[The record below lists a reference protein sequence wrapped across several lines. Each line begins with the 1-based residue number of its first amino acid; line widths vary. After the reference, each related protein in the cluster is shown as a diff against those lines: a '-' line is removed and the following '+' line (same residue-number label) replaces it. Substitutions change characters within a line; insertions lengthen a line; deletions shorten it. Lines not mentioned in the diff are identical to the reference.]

1 MKDFLRLSNRTFHRT
16 KVTLL
21 LGLIMLAFCVLG
33 ICLGYLMLARSEHYS
48 ELATEL
54 HERERS
60 IKASRGKILDRNG
73 VVLADN
79 QAVCTISVIHSQITD
94 PEQVIAKL
102 SQLLEMEEE
111 KVRKKVEKKSAREK
125 VADNVPKELGDRI
138 RLLYLD
144 GVKVDEDYKRF
155 YPYDDIGSKVLGFT
169 GSDNQGIIGLEVKY
183 DDYLQGEPGTI
194 LTLTDAKGV
203 ELMDRPED
211 RVEPVSG
218 NNLVTSLD
226 WNIQTYANQLAKQV
240 CETKEADSVS
250 ILVMNPQNGEIMAM
264 VNVPEFHLNQPY
276 LLPEGIDYSEDA
288 LNRMWRNGCIN
299 DTYEPGSTFKII
311 TASAGLECGAV
322 HTDDTF
328 FCNGFIMV
336 GDRRIRCHKT
346 TGHGSQDFVHA
357 TMNSCNPSFV
367 SVGLRIGGEAYYDYF
382 RQFGLLDKTGV
393 DLPGEAGTIMHRKE
407 DIGEVELATISFG
420 QSFQITPIRL
430 ATTVSALI
438 NGGYMVTPHI
448 GVQVENKEGEIIKD
462 FSYPRTANIV
472 SGDTSATMRYIL
484 EQVVE
489 NGTGKNGYVEG
500 FRVGGKTATSQ
511 TLPRGS
517 GKYIASFLGFAP
529 ADNPRVLALAIIN
542 NPKGTYYGGQIAAP
556 VVRTLFENILPYLE
570 QIDYNE

>member
-1 MKDFLRLSNRTFHRT
+1 MKEFLRLSNRTFHRT

-33 ICLGYLMLARSEHYS
+33 IRLGYLMLARSEHYS

-299 DTYEPGSTFKII
+299 DTYEPGSTGC
-311 TASAGLECGAV
+311 ALPDV
-322 HTDDTF
+322 
-328 FCNGFIMV
+328 
-336 GDRRIRCHKT
+336 
-346 TGHGSQDFVHA
+346 
-357 TMNSCNPSFV
+357 V
-367 SVGLRIGGEAYYDYF
+367 S
-382 RQFGLLDKTGV
+382 
-393 DLPGEAGTIMHRKE
+393 P
-407 DIGEVELATISFG
+407 
-420 QSFQITPIRL
+420 
-430 ATTVSALI
+430 
-438 NGGYMVTPHI
+438 
-448 GVQVENKEGEIIKD
+448 
-462 FSYPRTANIV
+462 
-472 SGDTSATMRYIL
+472 
-484 EQVVE
+484 
-489 NGTGKNGYVEG
+489 
-500 FRVGGKTATSQ
+500 
-511 TLPRGS
+511 
-517 GKYIASFLGFAP
+517 
-529 ADNPRVLALAIIN
+529 
-542 NPKGTYYGGQIAAP
+542 
-556 VVRTLFENILPYLE
+556 
-570 QIDYNE
+570 

>member
-1 MKDFLRLSNRTFHRT
+1 MKEFLRLSNRTFHRT

-33 ICLGYLMLARSEHYS
+33 IRLGYLMLARSEHYS

-138 RLLYLD
+138 RLLYLE

-155 YPYDDIGSKVLGFT
+155 YPYADIGSKVLGFT

-218 NNLVTSLD
+218 NNLVTSRD
-226 WNIQTYANQLAKQV
+226 V
-240 CETKEADSVS
+240 KE
-250 ILVMNPQNGEIMAM
+250 MK
-264 VNVPEFHLNQPY
+264 
-276 LLPEGIDYSEDA
+276 DA
-288 LNRMWRNGCIN
+288 CR
-299 DTYEPGSTFKII
+299 
-311 TASAGLECGAV
+311 
-322 HTDDTF
+322 
-328 FCNGFIMV
+328 
-336 GDRRIRCHKT
+336 
-346 TGHGSQDFVHA
+346 
-357 TMNSCNPSFV
+357 
-367 SVGLRIGGEAYYDYF
+367 
-382 RQFGLLDKTGV
+382 
-393 DLPGEAGTIMHRKE
+393 
-407 DIGEVELATISFG
+407 
-420 QSFQITPIRL
+420 
-430 ATTVSALI
+430 
-438 NGGYMVTPHI
+438 
-448 GVQVENKEGEIIKD
+448 
-462 FSYPRTANIV
+462 
-472 SGDTSATMRYIL
+472 
-484 EQVVE
+484 
-489 NGTGKNGYVEG
+489 
-500 FRVGGKTATSQ
+500 
-511 TLPRGS
+511 
-517 GKYIASFLGFAP
+517 
-529 ADNPRVLALAIIN
+529 
-542 NPKGTYYGGQIAAP
+542 
-556 VVRTLFENILPYLE
+556 
-570 QIDYNE
+570 

>member
-33 ICLGYLMLARSEHYS
+33 IRLGYLMLARSEHYS

-138 RLLYLD
+138 RLLYLE

-203 ELMDRPED
+203 ELLDRPED

-438 NGGYMVTPHI
+438 NGG
-448 GVQVENKEGEIIKD
+448 
-462 FSYPRTANIV
+462 
-472 SGDTSATMRYIL
+472 
-484 EQVVE
+484 
-489 NGTGKNGYVEG
+489 
-500 FRVGGKTATSQ
+500 
-511 TLPRGS
+511 
-517 GKYIASFLGFAP
+517 
-529 ADNPRVLALAIIN
+529 
-542 NPKGTYYGGQIAAP
+542 
-556 VVRTLFENILPYLE
+556 
-570 QIDYNE
+570 